1 MKMLS
6 YIQTIL
12 LVAIIMYLVITI
24 TVSFILWEWRE
35 DIYNIALWDTF
46 LRGWYLSIV
55 ALISGGA
62 ISKEETSYD
71 TY

>member
-1 MKMLS
+1 MKILS

-12 LVAIIMYLVITI
+12 LVAIIMYLVITL
-24 TVSFILWEWRE
+24 TVSFILWEWRM

-62 ISKEETSYD
+62 IFKEETSYD

>member
-1 MKMLS
+1 MKILS

-12 LVAIIMYLVITI
+12 LVAIIMYLVITL
-24 TVSFILWEWRE
+24 TVSFILWEWRG
-35 DIYNIALWDTF
+35 DIYNIELWDTF
-46 LRGWYLSIV
+46 LRGWYLSTV

-62 ISKEETSYD
+62 ILKEETSHD